1 MTATPR
7 VGLVLGAGGVAGGAF
22 HAGVLAALHEATGWD
37 PRHAGV
43 LVGTSAGSIAA
54 ASLRAGL
61 SCADMLARAQDLPL
75 SAEGRAIMQAVGP
88 YRGPPPLR
96 VAPRRRSA
104 AQLAATVGRAA
115 ARPFAA
121 PPWALLTGL
130 LPEGSVST
138 DMIVQGVG
146 GLFTDAWPTEP
157 LWICAVR

>member
-75 SAEGRAIMQAVGP
+75 SAEGRAIMRAVGP
-88 YRGPPPLR
+88 
-96 VAPRRRSA
+96 
-104 AQLAATVGRAA
+104 
-115 ARPFAA
+115 
-121 PPWALLTGL
+121 
-130 LPEGSVST
+130 
-138 DMIVQGVG
+138 
-146 GLFTDAWPTEP
+146 
-157 LWICAVR
+157 

>member
-75 SAEGRAIMQAVGP
+75 APIAGRRHCGSLPVVARPRSWPQPSAE
-88 YRGPPPLR
+88 
-96 VAPRRRSA
+96 
-104 AQLAATVGRAA
+104 
-115 ARPFAA
+115 
-121 PPWALLTGL
+121 L
-130 LPEGSVST
+130 LPGPSRRHRGRCSPACC
-138 DMIVQGVG
+138 QK
-146 GLFTDAWPTEP
+146 A
-157 LWICAVR
+157 R